1 MSDNKKV
8 ALVTGASVGIG
19 KATAIKL
26 AEEGYNVVLM
36 DINEEKMLLT
46 QAECEKL
53 GAKVKSYVCDVRNEE
68 IVNSSVSDALEF
80 FGKIDVLINNAALW
94 KVSHSFLD
102 TPVDEWKLFFDVNV
116 FGVVYVTRAVLP
128 KMIENGYGRIVNV
141 ASVAGVYGNRN
152 MSCYSA
158 TKGAIISFTKALA
171 KEVAESGITVNSV
184 SPGTVSDSGRD
195 DLFHTVPNPMSY
207 MGRSGS
213 DMENAELISFLCGD
227 KATYISGQNIQ
238 IDGCRKL
245 L

>member
-1 MSDNKKV
+1 MLNNKKT

-26 AEEGYNVVLM
+26 AEEGCDLVLM

-46 QAECEKL
+46 KAECEKH
-53 GAKVKSYVCDVRNEE
+53 GAKVKAYVCDVRNEE
-68 IVNSSVSDALEF
+68 QVNASVEDALKD
-80 FGKIDVLINNAALW
+80 FGSIDVLVNNAALW
-94 KVSHSFLD
+94 KDFHSFLE
-102 TPVDEWKLFFDVNV
+102 TPVDEWKLYFDVNV

-128 KMIENGYGRIVNV
+128 KMIENNYGRIVNV
-141 ASVAGVYGNRN
+141 ASVAGVYGNKN

-158 TKGAIISFTKALA
+158 TKGAIISLTKALA
-171 KEVAESGITVNSV
+171 KEVAESGIVVNSV
-184 SPGTVSDSGRD
+184 SPGTVSDSGKD
-195 DLFHTVPNPMSY
+195 DLYHTVPNPLSY

>member
-8 ALVTGASVGIG
+8 ALITGASVGIG

-26 AEEGYNVVLM
+26 AEEGYDVVLM
-36 DINEEKMLLT
+36 DINEEKMSAT
-46 QAECEKL
+46 AAECEKL

-68 IVNSSVSDALEF
+68 LVNASVSDALEF
-80 FGKIDVLINNAALW
+80 FGRIDVLVNNAALW

-116 FGVVYVTRAVLP
+116 FGMVYVTRAVLP

-141 ASVAGVYGNRN
+141 ASVAGVYGNKN

-171 KEVAESGITVNSV
+171 KEVAESGVTVNSV
-184 SPGTVSDSGRD
+184 SPGTVSDSNKD
-195 DLFHTVPNPMSY
+195 DLYHTVPNPLSY

-213 DMENAELISFLCGD
+213 DMENAELICFLCGD

>member
-1 MSDNKKV
+1 MSNDKKV

-26 AEEGYNVVLM
+26 AEEGYDIVLM
-36 DINEEKMLLT
+36 DINEEKMAVT

-53 GAKVKSYVCDVRNEE
+53 GARVKSYVCDVRNEE
-68 IVNSSVSDALEF
+68 LVNSSVSDALEF
-80 FGKIDVLINNAALW
+80 FGKIDVLVNNAALW

-141 ASVAGVYGNRN
+141 ASVAGVYGNKN

-171 KEVAESGITVNSV
+171 KEVAESGVTVNSI
-184 SPGTVSDSGRD
+184 SPGTVSDSGKD
-195 DLFHTVPNPMSY
+195 DLYHTVPNPLSY

-213 DMENAELISFLCGD
+213 DMENAELICFLCGD
-227 KATYISGQNIQ
+227 KAPYISGQNIQ
-238 IDGCRKL
+238 IDGCRKIL
-245 L
+245 

>member
-1 MSDNKKV
+1 MSNDKKV
-8 ALVTGASVGIG
+8 ALITGASVGIG

-26 AEEGYNVVLM
+26 AEEGYDVVLM

-53 GAKVKSYVCDVRNEE
+53 GAKVKAYVCDVRNEE

-80 FGKIDVLINNAALW
+80 FGRIDVLVNNAALW
-94 KVSHSFLD
+94 KTFHSFLD

-116 FGVVYVTRAVLP
+116 MGVVYVTRAVLP

-141 ASVAGVYGNRN
+141 ASVAGVYGNKN
-152 MSCYSA
+152 MACYSS

-184 SPGTVSDSGRD
+184 SPGTVSDSGKD
-195 DLFHTVPNPMSY
+195 DLYHTVPNPLSY

-213 DMENAELISFLCGD
+213 DMENAELICFLCGD

-238 IDGCRKL
+238 IDGCRKIL
-245 L
+245 

>member
-1 MSDNKKV
+1 MSNNKKV

-26 AEEGYNVVLM
+26 AEEGYDVVLM
-36 DINEEKMLLT
+36 DINEEKMLST

-53 GAKVKSYVCDVRNEE
+53 GAKVKSYVCDVRNEDL
-68 IVNSSVSDALEF
+68 VNSSVSDALEF
-80 FGKIDVLINNAALW
+80 FGKIDVLVNNAALW

-141 ASVAGVYGNRN
+141 ASVAGVYGNKN

-171 KEVAESGITVNSV
+171 KEVAESGVTVNSV
-184 SPGTVSDSGRD
+184 SPGTVSDSNKD
-195 DLFHTVPNPMSY
+195 DLYHTVPNPLSY

-213 DMENAELISFLCGD
+213 DMENAELICFLCSD
-227 KATYISGQNIQ
+227 KAPYISGQNIQ
-238 IDGCRKL
+238 IDGCRKIL
-245 L
+245 

>member
-1 MSDNKKV
+1 MAETKIV
-8 ALVTGASVGIG
+8 ALITGASVGIG

-26 AEEGYNVVLM
+26 AQDGYDVVLM
-36 DINEEKMLLT
+36 DINEEKMAVT

-53 GAKVKSYVCDVRNEE
+53 GAKVKSYVCDVRDEE
-68 IVNSSVSDALEF
+68 LVNSSVSDALAF
-80 FGKIDVLINNAALW
+80 FGKIDVLVNNAALW

-128 KMIENGYGRIVNV
+128 KMIENNYGRIVNV
-141 ASVAGVYGNRN
+141 ASVAGVYGNKN

-158 TKGAIISFTKALA
+158 TKGAIISLTKALA
-171 KEVAESGITVNSV
+171 KEVAESGVTVNSV
-184 SPGTVSDSGRD
+184 SPGTVSDSGKD
-195 DLFHTVPNPMSY
+195 DLYHTVPNPLSY

-213 DMENAELISFLCGD
+213 DMENAELICFLCGD
-227 KATYISGQNIQ
+227 KAPYISGQNIQ

>member
-1 MSDNKKV
+1 MSNDKKV

-26 AEEGYNVVLM
+26 AEEGYDVVLM
-36 DINEEKMLLT
+36 DINEEKMSVT
-46 QAECEKL
+46 KTECEKL
-53 GAKVKSYVCDVRNEE
+53 GAKVRSYVCDVRDEE
-68 IVNSSVSDALEF
+68 RVNSSVSDALEF
-80 FGKIDVLINNAALW
+80 FGKIDVLVNNAALW

-141 ASVAGVYGNRN
+141 ASVAGVYGNKN

-158 TKGAIISFTKALA
+158 TKGAIISLTKALA
-171 KEVAESGITVNSV
+171 KEDAESGVTVNSV
-184 SPGTVSDSGRD
+184 SPGTVSDSGKD
-195 DLFHTVPNPMSY
+195 DLYHTVPNPLSY

-213 DMENAELISFLCGD
+213 DMENAELICFLCGD
-227 KATYISGQNIQ
+227 KAPYISGQNIQ
-238 IDGCRKL
+238 IDGCRKIL
-245 L
+245 

>member
-1 MSDNKKV
+1 MSNDKKV
-8 ALVTGASVGIG
+8 ALITGASVGIG

-26 AEEGYNVVLM
+26 AEEGCNLVLF
-36 DINEEKMLLT
+36 DVNEEKMALT
-46 QAECEKL
+46 QVECEKL
-53 GAKVKSYVCDVRNEE
+53 GAKVKSYVCDVRDEE
-68 IVNSSVSDALEF
+68 LVNSSVSDALAF
-80 FGKIDVLINNAALW
+80 FGKIDVLVNNAALW

-116 FGVVYVTRAVLP
+116 MGVVYVTRAVLP

-141 ASVAGVYGNRN
+141 ASVAGVYGNKN

-158 TKGAIISFTKALA
+158 TKGAIISLTKALA

-184 SPGTVSDSGRD
+184 SPGTVSDSGKD
-195 DLFHTVPNPMSY
+195 DLYHTVPNPLSY

-227 KATYISGQNIQ
+227 KAPYISGQNIQ
-238 IDGCRKL
+238 IDGCRKIL
-245 L
+245 

>member
-1 MSDNKKV
+1 MANDKKV
-8 ALVTGASVGIG
+8 ALITGASVGIG

-26 AEEGYNVVLM
+26 AEEGYDVVLM

-53 GAKVKSYVCDVRNEE
+53 GAKVKAYVCDVKNEE
-68 IVNSSVSDALEF
+68 IVNSSVSNALDF
-80 FGKIDVLINNAALW
+80 FGRIDVLVNNAALW
-94 KVSHSFLD
+94 KTFHSFLD

-116 FGVVYVTRAVLP
+116 MGVVYVTRAVLP

-141 ASVAGVYGNRN
+141 ASVAGVYGNKN

-184 SPGTVSDSGRD
+184 SPGTVSDSGKD
-195 DLFHTVPNPMSY
+195 DLYHTVPNPMSY

-238 IDGCRKL
+238 IDGCRKML
-245 L
+245 

>member
-1 MSDNKKV
+1 MSNNKKV

-26 AEEGYNVVLM
+26 AEEGYDVVLM
-36 DINEEKMLLT
+36 DINEEKMLST

-53 GAKVKSYVCDVRNEE
+53 GAKVKSYVCDVRNEDL
-68 IVNSSVSDALEF
+68 VNSSVSDALEF
-80 FGKIDVLINNAALW
+80 FGKIDVLVNNAALW

-141 ASVAGVYGNRN
+141 ASVAGVYGNRY

-158 TKGAIISFTKALA
+158 TKGAIISLTKALA
-171 KEVAESGITVNSV
+171 KEVAENGVTVNSI
-184 SPGTVSDSGRD
+184 SPGTVSDSNKD
-195 DLFHTVPNPMSY
+195 DLYHTVPNPLSY

-213 DMENAELISFLCGD
+213 DMENAELICFLCSD
-227 KATYISGQNIQ
+227 KAPYISGQNIQ
-238 IDGCRKL
+238 IDGCRKIL
-245 L
+245 

>member
-1 MSDNKKV
+1 MLNNKKT

-26 AEEGYNVVLM
+26 AEEGFDLVLF
-36 DINEEKMLLT
+36 DIDEDKMSIT
-46 QAECEKL
+46 KAECEKY
-53 GAKVKSYVCDVRNEE
+53 GAKVKSYLCDVRNEE
-68 IVNSSVSDALEF
+68 QVNASVADALEAF
-80 FGKIDVLINNAALW
+80 VSIDVLVNNAALW
-94 KVSHSFLD
+94 KVSRSFLD
-102 TPVDEWKLFFDVNV
+102 TTVDQWKQYFDVNV

-128 KMIENGYGRIVNV
+128 KMIENNYGRIVNV

-152 MSCYSA
+152 MACYSA
-158 TKGAIISFTKALA
+158 TKGAIISLTKALA
-171 KEVAESGITVNSV
+171 KEVAESGIIVNSV
-184 SPGTVSDSGRD
+184 SPGTVSDSGKD
-195 DLFHTVPNPMSY
+195 DLYHTVPNPLSY

-213 DMENAELISFLCGD
+213 DMENAELISFLCSD

>member
-1 MSDNKKV
+1 MLNNKKT

-36 DINEEKMLLT
+36 DINEEKMLQT

-53 GAKVKSYVCDVRNEE
+53 GAKVKSYVCDVRDEKS
-68 IVNSSVSDALEF
+68 VNASVSDALEA
-80 FGKIDVLINNAALW
+80 FGSIDILVNNAALW

-116 FGVVYVTRAVLP
+116 MGVVYVTRAVLP

-171 KEVAESGITVNSV
+171 KEVAESGMTVNSV
-184 SPGTVSDSGRD
+184 SPGTVSDSGKD
-195 DLFHTVPNPMSY
+195 DLYHTVPNPLSY

-213 DMENAELISFLCGD
+213 DMENAELICFLCGD
-227 KATYISGQNIQ
+227 KAPYISGQNIQ

>member
-1 MSDNKKV
+1 MSDKKKI
-8 ALVTGASVGIG
+8 ALITGASVGIG

-26 AEEGYNVVLM
+26 AEEGYDVVLM
-36 DINEEKMLLT
+36 DIDEEKMALT

-53 GAKVKSYVCDVRNEE
+53 GANVKSYVCDVRNEE
-68 IVNSSVSDALEF
+68 QVNSAVGDAIEA
-80 FGKIDVLINNAALW
+80 FGSIDVLVNNAALW
-94 KVSHSFLD
+94 KVSRSFLD
-102 TPVDEWKLFFDVNV
+102 TPVDQWKLFFDVNV
-116 FGVVYVTRAVLP
+116 MGVVYVTRAVLP

-141 ASVAGVYGNRN
+141 ASVAGVYGNKN

-184 SPGTVSDSGRD
+184 SPGTVSDSGKD
-195 DLFHTVPNPMSY
+195 DLYHTVPNPMSY

-213 DMENAELISFLCGD
+213 DTENAELISFLCGD

>member
-1 MSDNKKV
+1 MSNNKKV

-26 AEEGYNVVLM
+26 AEEGYDVVLV
-36 DINEEKMLLT
+36 DINEEKMLST

-53 GAKVKSYVCDVRNEE
+53 GAKVKSYVCDVRNEDL
-68 IVNSSVSDALEF
+68 VNSSVSDALEF
-80 FGKIDVLINNAALW
+80 FGKIDVLVNNAALW

-141 ASVAGVYGNRN
+141 ASVAGVYGNKN

-158 TKGAIISFTKALA
+158 TKGAIISLTKALA
-171 KEVAESGITVNSV
+171 KEVAENGVTVNSV
-184 SPGTVSDSGRD
+184 SPGTVSDSGKD
-195 DLFHTVPNPMSY
+195 DLYHTVPNPLSY

-213 DMENAELISFLCGD
+213 DMENAELICFLCSD
-227 KATYISGQNIQ
+227 KAPYISGQNIQ
-238 IDGCRKL
+238 IDGCRKIL
-245 L
+245 

>member
-1 MSDNKKV
+1 MSNDKKV
-8 ALVTGASVGIG
+8 AIVTGASVGIG

-26 AEEGYNVVLM
+26 AEEGYDVVLM
-36 DINEEKMLLT
+36 DINEEKMSAT
-46 QAECEKL
+46 KTECEKL
-53 GAKVKSYVCDVRNEE
+53 GAKVRSYVCDVRDEE
-68 IVNSSVSDALEF
+68 RVNSSVSDALEF
-80 FGKIDVLINNAALW
+80 FGKIDVLVNNAALW

-116 FGVVYVTRAVLP
+116 LGVVYVTRAVLP

-141 ASVAGVYGNRN
+141 ASVAGVYGNKN

-158 TKGAIISFTKALA
+158 TKGAIISLTKALA

-184 SPGTVSDSGRD
+184 SPGTVSDSGKD
-195 DLFHTVPNPMSY
+195 DLYHTVPNPLSY

-213 DMENAELISFLCGD
+213 DMENAELICFLCGD

-238 IDGCRKL
+238 IDGCRKIL
-245 L
+245 